1 MRRAE
6 NPSPRQASAR
16 RGVLHS
22 MYGPDR
28 AARASF
34 EERRRNAPR
43 KCTGVFALAE
53 TTSKTRHSHG
63 SFLDLATDMG
73 TTTWTTAGRTA
84 SRRNE
89 ARKCTGRLHP
99 AKTTSKPATR
109 ADRSSIRLPKRRR
122 RQGQV
127 TRQDRLPPK
136 RPEKMHRRLRYRQ
149 NDTKIPPPGRP
160 EPRCG
165 CRSGDVGKDVRRDYA
180 ASRRSDPRKC
190 TGPLRV
196 RNSGRKK
203 RAPKSAVFGG
213 GPCGRPAR
221 TAMRRSKASLIRRRS
236 PSRPPSPWRGR
247 PRERRSCDRDRRCG
261 QSPH

>member
-89 ARKCTGRLHP
+89 ARKCTSRLRP
-99 AKTTSKPATR
+99 AKTTPKSRHPDGPSLDAAVEAGTSAKTCGATTPLPAEATR
-109 ADRSSIRLPKRRR
+109 ENAPVRFGFGTREEKNAPRRAR
-122 RQGQV
+122 F
-127 TRQDRLPPK
+127 
-136 RPEKMHRRLRYRQ
+136 
-149 NDTKIPPPGRP
+149 
-160 EPRCG
+160 
-165 CRSGDVGKDVRRDYA
+165 
-180 ASRRSDPRKC
+180 
-190 TGPLRV
+190 
-196 RNSGRKK
+196 
-203 RAPKSAVFGG
+203 FGG

>member
-99 AKTTSKPATR
+99 AKTTSKTRHSGGPCLDSAAEAGAPARTGGATMLPPDETKRESAPAACVPPKRHQNPATR
-109 ADRSSIRLPKRRR
+109 TARASMRLSKRGR
-122 RQGQV
+122 RQ
-127 TRQDRLPPK
+127 RRAARLRRFPPK
-136 RPEKMHRRLRYRQ
+136 RPEKMHRSASGSELG
-149 NDTKIPPPGRP
+149 KKKALFRP
-160 EPRCG
+160 
-165 CRSGDVGKDVRRDYA
+165 SVD
-180 ASRRSDPRKC
+180 
-190 TGPLRV
+190 
-196 RNSGRKK
+196 
-203 RAPKSAVFGG
+203 FQGG
-213 GPCGRPAR
+213 QKG
-221 TAMRRSKASLIRRRS
+221 TSFKTSLSIA
-236 PSRPPSPWRGR
+236 GA
-247 PRERRSCDRDRRCG
+247 
-261 QSPH
+261 